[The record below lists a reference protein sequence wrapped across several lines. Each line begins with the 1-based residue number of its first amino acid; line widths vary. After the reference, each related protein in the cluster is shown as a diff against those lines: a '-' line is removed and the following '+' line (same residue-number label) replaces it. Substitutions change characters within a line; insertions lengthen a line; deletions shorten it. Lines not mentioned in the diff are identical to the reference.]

1 MLWLPSS
8 GWINQSGSYDGM
20 GSHGYLNSATPNAMG
35 EKMREFEWEW
45 YQENPYYTYYRI
57 RQYSQNNHL
66 GARPVRCQKE

>member
-1 MLWLPSS
+1 
-8 GWINQSGSYDGM
+8 
-20 GSHGYLNSATPNAMG
+20 MG

-57 RQYSQNNHL
+57 RQFSQHNHL